1 MKQQVSE
8 NPAKNRDF
16 NYLTI
21 LSALMV
27 ACYLT
32 SNIMAVKLIDI
43 GGITSFDAGTITF
56 PLAYMLGDVL
66 TEIWGFKT
74 SKKVIFLTFF
84 CNLFLVFFTFI
95 GIHIPSPIY
104 MSEVD
109 AAYSTIFMYTP
120 RILLASFV
128 AFIFGE
134 ISNAWF
140 MEKIKIITKGKYLFV
155 RTIVSSAV
163 GYALDTAL
171 FVIIGYIGSVPF
183 KDIISM
189 IVVQYIV
196 KMLIEALCSTPLAYG
211 FIAFLKKKVI
221 SYENNCNHKE

>member
-1 MKQQVSE
+1 MKNQVSVDPE
-8 NPAKNRDF
+8 KNRDF

-21 LSALMV
+21 LTALMV

-32 SNIMAVKLIDI
+32 SNIMAVKLIEI
-43 GGITSFDAGTITF
+43 GGITSFDSGTITF

-84 CNLFLVFFTFI
+84 CNLFLVIFTYI
-95 GIHIPSPIY
+95 GVLIPSPDF
-104 MSEVD
+104 MSETS
-109 AAYSTIFMYTP
+109 AAYATIFTYTP

-140 MEKIKIITKGKYLFV
+140 MEKIKKWTKGKYLFI
-155 RTIVSSAV
+155 RTILSSAV
-163 GYALDTAL
+163 GYALDTII
-171 FVIIGYIGSVPF
+171 FVVIGYIGNVSI

-189 IVVQYIV
+189 IIFQYII
-196 KMLIEALCSTPLAYG
+196 KMLIETLCSTPLSYG
-211 FIAFLKKKVI
+211 FITFLRKKVDH
-221 SYENNCNHKE
+221 YKHE

>member
-1 MKQQVSE
+1 
-8 NPAKNRDF
+8 
-16 NYLTI
+16 
-21 LSALMV
+21 
-27 ACYLT
+27 
-32 SNIMAVKLIDI
+32 
-43 GGITSFDAGTITF
+43 
-56 PLAYMLGDVL
+56 
-66 TEIWGFKT
+66 
-74 SKKVIFLTFF
+74 
-84 CNLFLVFFTFI
+84 
-95 GIHIPSPIY
+95 

-221 SYENNCNHKE
+221 SYENNCNH